1 VPKLKN
7 PKFFSTRALS
17 VALRGVFSFLVPGA
31 FLLLIA
37 FLLHRLFLVEKLPF
51 LTRIYPYVVWVAGV
65 LVAWRF
71 NRSQLFFVILLLAA
85 ADRSLFYFAAKG
97 PGKGAAANIVY
108 NAISFLLP
116 LNLLFISMMREKGF
130 LEKRNLW
137 RLGLIAFQTIIIVLI
152 CVFKP
157 WNLDLLLKHSFI
169 KSPAFKPLHMAQPA
183 LFVFG
188 LVFLILAARYLLSRG
203 VIECGFIW
211 VVVLSFFALNTGK
224 ARAALTIYLA
234 TAGLTLVISVIET
247 SLGLAFRDELTG
259 LPTRRAFNEALSN
272 LGSRYA
278 IAMIDIDFFKRFN
291 DRYGHQVGDQVLRLV
306 ASKLEQAIGG
316 GKAYRYGGE
325 EFAMI
330 FQGKDAG
337 ESIPHLEALRQV
349 VEESKFIIRSKERRS
364 RKAKNR
370 RKYEKPRS
378 QEEVTISIGVADDQG
393 RFSSPQD
400 VIKAADQAL
409 YRAKE
414 EGRNRLVR

>member
-1 VPKLKN
+1 
-7 PKFFSTRALS
+7 
-17 VALRGVFSFLVPGA
+17 
-31 FLLLIA
+31 
-37 FLLHRLFLVEKLPF
+37 
-51 LTRIYPYVVWVAGV
+51 
-65 LVAWRF
+65 
-71 NRSQLFFVILLLAA
+71 
-85 ADRSLFYFAAKG
+85 
-97 PGKGAAANIVY
+97 
-108 NAISFLLP
+108 
-116 LNLLFISMMREKGF
+116 
-130 LEKRNLW
+130 
-137 RLGLIAFQTIIIVLI
+137 
-152 CVFKP
+152 
-157 WNLDLLLKHSFI
+157 
-169 KSPAFKPLHMAQPA
+169 
-183 LFVFG
+183 
-188 LVFLILAARYLLSRG
+188 
-203 VIECGFIW
+203 
-211 VVVLSFFALNTGK
+211 
-224 ARAALTIYLA
+224 
-234 TAGLTLVISVIET
+234 
-247 SLGLAFRDELTG
+247 
-259 LPTRRAFNEALSN
+259 
-272 LGSRYA
+272 
-278 IAMIDIDFFKRFN
+278 MIDIDFFKRFN

-370 RKYEKPRS
+370 RKYEKPRR